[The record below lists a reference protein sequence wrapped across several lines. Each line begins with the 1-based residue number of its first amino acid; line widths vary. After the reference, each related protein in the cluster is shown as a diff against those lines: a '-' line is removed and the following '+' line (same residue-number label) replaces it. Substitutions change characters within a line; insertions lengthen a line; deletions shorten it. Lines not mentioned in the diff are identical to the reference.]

1 MVLLRRATFGERMLV
16 LKLVAL
22 VVVLGCCL
30 IYGAAGLA
38 QPVVRALSGSAYRTC
53 ALMEAGVNASRV
65 KCWGGG
71 VGGQVKELG
80 DNLRWATLPAS
91 FSPVGLVAVSGAG
104 YAWDAAGRLV
114 DLSSGNDT
122 GLDSRVTQVCQG
134 ASPGRSPGS
143 FTCALQASGRVR
155 CWGEND
161 VGQLGRGDRM
171 DRVAG
176 PEQSVEV
183 DLSLGGKQ
191 LNASSVWCGIGRA
204 CALVEQG
211 NGTSVSTSLKCW
223 GWLGS
228 RNATA
233 TALLSTGEPLGV
245 AKVVLVGNPLAG
257 NLSHFAVVLLRNGS
271 VWSLP
276 DPGQGDGGLSS
287 IKTGVKDVCALGSE
301 GFDDRPRF
309 CYVLLGGQLEC
320 APSSLVRSAQ
330 AAVDL
335 GAGQLATAAHCGA
348 EFACVALASGG
359 VKCAGGNANAELGS
373 GDREDRREPFQL
385 GDRWPEVNLRGP
397 PLPAVRSVHVA
408 SGRSCA
414 VVGLAAST
422 AVRCWGDGVPLSQ
435 SSELDLGMDVT
446 ALALG
451 DRHACAVSSNRVSVK
466 CWGSNGERQ
475 ASSAPVPLLKPAPD
489 LPSVL
494 ANEPDPTAVLDIA
507 VASTFSCVFRASGLV
522 TCWGGASTTSDAVR
536 TWKVGLPGAS
546 SSAWERGLAF
556 AARKDGALCKPAR
569 IDTVFVQVNGNVTTS
584 TTTSSVEMCCWTGPG
599 PSMADIVVASD
610 GTLPLG
616 TTQIANRGLVLVG
629 DVVFKLEVQRDSV
642 TGLTRVPFRGDGRW
656 SSIAA
661 EATSAVQCGVR
672 APKGDLHCWGLG
684 SDGRLGLESN
694 ASLSEPVERPV
705 DFGSDRGV
713 YGLAVGPTHS
723 CARLDNGEVKCWG
736 ANERYQLGL
745 SDNIARGGGPGTM
758 GDRLAAARLLPGPY
772 VQSTSRPTSPT
783 AAPTTAPTAVNFI
796 PQQPSGSLGNVFVA
810 VAAILGVAVASV
822 AIVQVAA
829 KIKAR
834 RAARAG
840 ADSTQVASTALL

>member
-1 MVLLRRATFGERMLV
+1 MTVLAAAWCA
-16 LKLVAL
+16 AL
-22 VVVLGCCL
+22 SASTNVTV
-30 IYGAAGLA
+30 
-38 QPVVRALSGSAYRTC
+38 LSGSASSTC
-53 ALMEAGVNASRV
+53 ALLSSERGAGI
-65 KCWGGG
+65 KCWGAG

-80 DNLRWATLPAS
+80 DNLAWAPLPDK
-91 FSPVGLVAVSGAG
+91 FSPIGLVAVSGAG

-122 GLDSRVTQVCQG
+122 GLGSVTQVCQG

-161 VGQLGRGDRM
+161 VGQLGRGDRL

-191 LNASSVWCGIGRA
+191 LDASSVWCGIGRA

-211 NGTSVSTSLKCW
+211 NGTVSTSLKCW

-257 NLSHFAVVLLRNGS
+257 NLSHFAVVLLQNGS

-287 IKTGVKDVCALGSE
+287 IKTGVKDVCALGSK
-301 GFDDRPRF
+301 GPDDRPRY

-320 APSSLVRSAQ
+320 ALSSLVRSAQ
-330 AAVDL
+330 VAVDL

-414 VVGLAAST
+414 VVGLAATT

-435 SSELDLGMDVT
+435 SSELDLGMDVV

-451 DRHACAVSSNRVSVK
+451 DRHACAVGSDRVSVK

-475 ASSAPVPLLKPAPD
+475 PRLE
-489 LPSVL
+489 L
-494 ANEPDPTAVLDIA
+494 ANEPDKSAVLDIA
-507 VASTFSCVFRASGLV
+507 VAGTFSCVFRDSGSV
-522 TCWGGASTTSDAVR
+522 TCWGGASAANDTVR

-569 IDTVFVQVNGNVTTS
+569 LDTVSVEGNLTFVKRG
-584 TTTSSVEMCCWTGPG
+584 SVEMCCWTGPG
-599 PSMADIVVASD
+599 AGMADIVAASD
-610 GTLPLG
+610 GRVPVG
-616 TTQIANRGLVLVG
+616 TTQIANHDLALVG
-629 DVVFKLEVQRDSV
+629 DNVKKLGGSY
-642 TGLTRVPFRGDGRW
+642 VPFRGDGRW

-661 EATSAVQCGVR
+661 DATSAVQCGVR
-672 APKGDLHCWGLG
+672 APAGGLHCWGLG

-694 ASLSEPVERPV
+694 ANLTEPVVRPI
-705 DFGSDRGV
+705 DFGSDRSV

-783 AAPTTAPTAVNFI
+783 AAPTTAPTPALFI
-796 PQQPSGSLGNVFVA
+796 PQQPSGSLANVYVA

-822 AIVQVAA
+822 AIVLVAA

-840 ADSTQVASTALL
+840 ADSTQLASTALL